1 MNEYV
6 QRMSKRAYI
15 MSNRAESQEATR
27 RRIVEATVK
36 LHETVGPKD
45 TTISAIAEEAGV
57 QRLTVYRHFPDDTV
71 LFQACSSTWRERN
84 PAPDPELWSSVADG
98 LDRIGVALKALY
110 RYFAGTAGMW
120 TSLYRDLDEV
130 EALKP
135 SMGGFAA
142 YLEGV
147 ADGLARHIDPHDDN
161 RDLAATLH
169 HAVQFSTWTSLDR
182 IGLGDAAKAEL
193 AVGWAAGTLPERRI
207 RAAEQPRVSAA
218 AAGSVE
224 SA

>member
-1 MNEYV
+1 MNDYV
-6 QRMSKRAYI
+6 HRMSKRAYT
-15 MSNRAESQEATR
+15 MKNWAESQEATR

-36 LHETVGPKD
+36 LHETLGPKD

-71 LFQACSSTWRERN
+71 LFQACSSTWRARN
-84 PAPDPELWSSVADG
+84 PTPDPELWSSVADG
-98 LDRIGVALKALY
+98 LDRVDVALKALY
-110 RYFAGTAGMW
+110 RYYAGTAGMW

-142 YLEGV
+142 YLDGV
-147 ADGLARHIDPHDDN
+147 AGDLARHIDPHGDN
-161 RDLAATLH
+161 RDLAATLR
-169 HAVQFSTWTSLDR
+169 HAVQFSTWKSLDR

-193 AVGWAAGTLPERRI
+193 AVGWTAGTLLERRL
-207 RAAEQPRVSAA
+207 RATERATLSVPTAE
-218 AAGSVE
+218 
-224 SA
+224 

>member
-1 MNEYV
+1 MA
-6 QRMSKRAYI
+6 KRAYT
-15 MSNRAESQEATR
+15 MKNRAESQEATR

-36 LHETVGPKD
+36 LHESPGPKH

-71 LFQACSSTWRERN
+71 LFQACSSTWFARN
-84 PAPDPELWSSVADG
+84 PPPDPELWSSVADG

-110 RYFAGTAGMW
+110 GYYAGTAGMW

-135 SMGGFAA
+135 SMSGFAA

-147 ADGLARHIDPHDDN
+147 ADGLASYIDPGRDN
-161 RDLAATLH
+161 ADLAATLR
-169 HAVQFSTWTSLDR
+169 HAVQFSTWMSLAR
-182 IGLGDAAKAEL
+182 IGLGDAVKAEL
-193 AVGWAAGTLPERRI
+193 AVRWVAGTLNDRQPKSTKEESRSP
-207 RAAEQPRVSAA
+207 AAVT
-218 AAGSVE
+218 G
-224 SA
+224 